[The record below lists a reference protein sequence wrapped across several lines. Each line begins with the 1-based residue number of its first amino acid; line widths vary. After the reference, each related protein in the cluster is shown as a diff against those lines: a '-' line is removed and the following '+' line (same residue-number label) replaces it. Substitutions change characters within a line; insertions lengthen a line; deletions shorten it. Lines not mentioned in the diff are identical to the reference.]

1 MRTEVIFSTEGGL
14 KMQVAN
20 IDERAKEMRRQYL
33 REWRAKNPQKIR
45 QYNENYW
52 RRKALAMQESE
63 RKEESST

>member
-1 MRTEVIFSTEGGL
+1 MRIEVIFSTEGGL

>member
-14 KMQVAN
+14 KMPVEN
-20 IDERAKEMRRQYL
+20 IEERAKEMRRQYL
-33 REWRAKNPQKIR
+33 KEWRAKNPQKMR

-52 RRKALAMQESE
+52 RRKVLAMQEKE